1 MLGSGAIM
9 RLFGRKKADSID
21 KDEGTAQG
29 GDGQGGT
36 KGSLELT
43 HVGPYEII
51 APVGTGGMGTVY
63 KAIDRRR
70 DQTVAIKVLD
80 RQFDLDRKKR
90 RRDYLGREILVAAN
104 LRHPCIIRYHP
115 EIIEQADAE
124 NNIRRCLLM
133 EFVDGPDLR
142 KHITDRD
149 LTLQQMVEVCIRLC
163 QGLDFLHQNGI
174 VHRDIKP
181 GNFLFSRDL
190 KHVKICDFGLS
201 KSNASWRTRWVKEG
215 GGTRAYMSPEQI
227 SNKGRGLDARSDIFS
242 FGITMYELI
251 AGRHPCDGRDSRE
264 IMKQIKSSKFKFEP
278 PSKYNSEVPTAL
290 DRIILKALRRQP
302 EKRYQS
308 MTELLLDLTRL
319 NETRI

>member
-1 MLGSGAIM
+1 M
-9 RLFGRKKADSID
+9 RLFHRKAEVID

-29 GDGQGGT
+29 PLPQSST

-43 HVGPYEII
+43 RVGPYEII

-80 RQFDLDRKKR
+80 RQFDLDKKKR

-104 LRHPCIIRYHP
+104 LRHDAIIRYHP

-124 NNIRRCLLM
+124 GNVRRCLLM

-142 KHITDRD
+142 KHIGDRD
-149 LTLQQMVEVCIRLC
+149 LTIQQMVGVCIRLC

-190 KHVKICDFGLS
+190 KQVKICDFGLS
-201 KSNASWRTRWVKEG
+201 KSNATWRTRWVKEG

-227 SNKGRGLDARSDIFS
+227 SNKGRGLNARSDIFS
-242 FGITMYELI
+242 FGITMYELF
-251 AGRHPCDGRDSRE
+251 AGQHPCDGRDSRE
-264 IMKQIKSSKFKFEP
+264 IMRQIRSSRYKFGP
-278 PSKYNSEVPTAL
+278 PSKYNPEIPPAL
-290 DRIILKALRRQP
+290 DRIILKALRRKP
-302 EKRYQS
+302 EQRYQS

-319 NETRI
+319 SESRI